1 MTTDRIIIRLNI
13 HCQNKILDIDIPVD
27 ITCNELVIALNSS
40 YGLNI
45 DVSNISKCSLKC
57 ENPTALLKGVHTLRE
72 YGLHNGSM
80 IHIL

>member
-45 DVSNISKCSLKC
+45 DVSDISKCSLKC